1 MHLDGMQ
8 HGRIASWFLV
18 VVIVVVDILVVF
30 AAIVVV
36 VVGAFGMCGVVPCG
50 LFSFSFGWQAG
61 SAATGT
67 GASAEYKR
75 AHARERAA
83 STLPCALEH
92 DQLTVAGSG

>member
-18 VVIVVVDILVVF
+18 VVVDILVVF

>member
-18 VVIVVVDILVVF
+18 VVVDILVVF
-30 AAIVVV
+30 AAIVV